1 LAKTKA
7 TNLPNES
14 KNLKKTQVAKPT
26 TYIEASAT
34 GTSATIRIVDRISE
48 WTQSSSITVRNI
60 VDEYLKTGVL
70 DVNVYINS
78 AGGSCFEAN
87 EMVNDLK
94 RLPKVNLTIGAIAA
108 SAATYFMT
116 EFPSAAYLNSQF
128 MIHRP
133 KLGTYGDVVVLKAD
147 LKLLENTTDIYKAAY
162 SRKMNKTEEQIE
174 EYFAQGDYWMTAN
187 EAKALGLLDRIL
199 DEDENVTAESIK
211 VLEAVAAPVIPKINI
226 NENHNTMERK
236 LLISKLKLAADATDA
251 DIETALSNLQADAAK
266 TASLEAKAKT
276 DNEANAKK
284 LVADA
289 IAVKKI
295 TADQQ
300 AQYEKFAIAD
310 FEGTKTI
317 LDAMQVVQKASE
329 HIENGAT
336 AQGREKWTLE
346 DYQNNDPQAL
356 ATMMTTNPEAF
367 KKLED
372 AYFL

>member
-1 LAKTKA
+1 M
-7 TNLPNES
+7 
-14 KNLKKTQVAKPT
+14 AKPT
-26 TYIEASAT
+26 TYIEALAT

-48 WTQSSSITVRNI
+48 WTESSSITVRNI
-60 VDEYLKTGVL
+60 VDGYLKTGIL
-70 DVNVYINS
+70 EVNVYINS

-211 VLEAVAAPVIPKINI
+211 VLEAVAAPIIPNINI
-226 NENHNTMERK
+226 NENHNAMERK

-251 DIETALSNLQADAAK
+251 DIELAISNLQADAAK
-266 TASLEAKAKT
+266 TAGLEAKAKA
-276 DNEANAKK
+276 DNEGAAKK

-289 IAVKKI
+289 ISAKKI
-295 TADQQ
+295 TADQI

-310 FEGTKTI
+310 FEGTKTV
-317 LDAMQVVQKASE
+317 LDAMQGVPQASQGLE
-329 HIENGAT
+329 ASAT
-336 AQGREKWTLE
+336 VDGREKWTLE
-346 DYQNNDPQAL
+346 QYQDNDPDAL
-356 ATMMTTNPEAF
+356 MEMMSKNPEAF
-367 KKLED
+367 KKLEA
-372 AYFL
+372 AYFAS